1 MNLIITNRKEYICPM
16 GAVCDPEYGIESAP
30 FKANLH
36 SAETV
41 TQLANWAAPN
51 IAGYRQM
58 GDALGATIAM
68 IRQDL

>member
-1 MNLIITNRKEYICPM
+1 M
-16 GAVCDPEYGIESAP
+16 GAVCDPEYGIESAQ

-36 SAETV
+36 SAEMV
-41 TQLANWAAPN
+41 TQLANWVHPN